1 MLDWGMG
8 GGTGA
13 VVAELVSGRGGA
25 TAAVQWSAD
34 GRYLEV
40 LGGRT
45 GSEVEVWDV
54 GERRV
59 TGRVEDERAYG
70 GKILRKSRDGEYT
83 AIA

>member
-70 GKILRKSRDGEYT
+70 GKILRDGEYT